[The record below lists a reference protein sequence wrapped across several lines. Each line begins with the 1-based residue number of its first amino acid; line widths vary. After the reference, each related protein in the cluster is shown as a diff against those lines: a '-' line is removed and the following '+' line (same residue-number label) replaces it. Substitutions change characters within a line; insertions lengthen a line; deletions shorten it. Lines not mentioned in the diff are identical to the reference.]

1 MTDIWGGATSP
12 KTTDRVQLRPSPVF
26 LGILAVFAFS
36 GWALWSGS
44 VLGRF
49 AVFLFVLSGWLLSL
63 CLHEYAHAVV
73 AYRGGDRS
81 VAAAGY
87 LTLDPFKYSHAL
99 YSIVLPLIFVLLGGI
114 GLPGG
119 AVLIN
124 RAALRSRVRESL
136 VSAAGPLVNVLFAV
150 AVLLPVAAIGPTDP
164 DHLTFWAGL
173 SFLGFLQVTAS
184 VLNLLPVPGLDG
196 FGILDPWLPQSWAPV
211 ARTISMFS
219 LFGVLILLWV
229 PAINRAFFDLVFL
242 FLEPFGIPV
251 QLVGFGHGLFQFW
264 T

>member
-1 MTDIWGGATSP
+1 MTDIWGTA
-12 KTTDRVQLRPSPVF
+12 KATDRVQLRPSPVF
-26 LGILAVFAFS
+26 LGILAAFALS
-36 GWALWSGS
+36 TWALWSGS
-44 VLGRF
+44 ALGRF
-49 AVFLFVLSGWLLSL
+49 AVFFFVLSGWLLSL

-73 AYRGGDRS
+73 AYRGGDHS

-87 LTLDPFKYSHAL
+87 LTLDPFKYAHAF
-99 YSIVLPLIFVLLGGI
+99 YSIVLPLLFVLLGGI

-119 AVLIN
+119 AVLVN
-124 RAALRSRVRESL
+124 RAALRGRVRESL
-136 VSAAGPLVNVLFAV
+136 VSAAGPLVNVLFALALLVPV
-150 AVLLPVAAIGPTDP
+150 AVVGPIDS
-164 DHLTFWAGL
+164 DRVTFWAGL

-196 FGILDPWLPQSWAPV
+196 FGILDPWLPQRWAPIT
-211 ARTISMFS
+211 RTISAFS

-242 FLEPFGIPV
+242 LLEPFGIPI
-251 QLVGFGHGLFQFW
+251 QLIGFGHRLFQFW